1 MIQPARSLKIT
12 PTHLERKA
20 IIYTLSRDFVG
31 HMLALYAT
39 FTSLCIA
46 QRNWRWTLQ
55 QPLKRWQKKRC
66 LCEWLSC
73 QCHQNHEIIHPAIV
87 AQASSTQYREPA
99 QPTGVSRA
107 RSKPGMVPGS
117 HCRVGCGSGAI
128 GDQQRRSR

>member
-1 MIQPARSLKIT
+1 MLMDTLILLNP
-12 PTHLERKA
+12 
-20 IIYTLSRDFVG
+20 LSRDFVG

-73 QCHQNHEIIHPAIV
+73 QCHQNHEIICQYPADPASTLG
-87 AQASSTQYREPA
+87 AQAVPA
-99 QPTGVSRA
+99 DEKG
-107 RSKPGMVPGS
+107 GS
-117 HCRVGCGSGAI
+117 ASAQLTSLIYSHVTPYGTFRLDLSERIPIEEAI
-128 GDQQRRSR
+128 SA